1 VWSRGLKYRKT
12 EMLAPLL
19 GIVVRQSDNP
29 MRVLSAV
36 SLLLVSMCIGCQS
49 VTEYSVP
56 AGLDV
61 FEGGQMPTKPMKLV
75 GEIKDD
81 GPLIEKSDIEA
92 AMMKRAKKR
101 GADFIILDKPVPAG
115 LSISPF
121 GGAQQKYF
129 YRGRYGKYQN

>member
-1 VWSRGLKYRKT
+1 VFTRGGPNIAAESLWRKACLCENSHGMPKFSHMRILT
-12 EMLAPLL
+12 T
-19 GIVVRQSDNP
+19 ICFVFVV
-29 MRVLSAV
+29 LF
-36 SLLLVSMCIGCQS
+36 IGCQS

-61 FEGGQMPTKPMKLV
+61 FESGQMPAKPMKLI

-101 GADFIILDKPVPAG
+101 GADFIILH
-115 LSISPF
+115 ST
-121 GGAQQKYF
+121 
-129 YRGRYGKYQN
+129 

>member
-1 VWSRGLKYRKT
+1 MRL
-12 EMLAPLL
+12 PLV
-19 GIVVRQSDNP
+19 I
-29 MRVLSAV
+29 
-36 SLLLVSMCIGCQS
+36 SLFVALVFSGCQS

-61 FEGGQMPTKPMKLV
+61 FEAGRMPTKPMTLI

-101 GADFIILDKPVPAG
+101 GADFIILHNPVPAG
-115 LSISPF
+115 VSFSPF
-121 GGAQQKYF
+121 GGANQKYF
-129 YRGRYGKYQN
+129 YRGQFGKYQ